1 MKKIILSSILIL
13 ISACSTTPKNPTPE
27 NMPDQV
33 ISRIDDLKSRPEWVQ
48 ESKPFRIDSDTVAS
62 QGFAQIPSDHNLN
75 AAYRICFNNSKTHI
89 ANAIEQKLEVLF
101 QQSNEGT
108 ELDSATA
115 QFIGS
120 EMSSLSTSSIRSTK
134 QYYEKVATTAD
145 SGERK
150 TVYKVFCLSE
160 MPVADFKKHLYQ
172 AMKKAENKGKISAS
186 FQQKVDAQWNRFVG
200 APVTETQKDTASDQQ
215 Q

>member
-1 MKKIILSSILIL
+1 MNNYLLLTILVIIT
-13 ISACSTTPKNPTPE
+13 ACSSAPKNPTPE

-33 ISRIDDLKSRPEWVQ
+33 IGRIDDLKSRPDWIQ
-48 ESKPFRIDSDTVAS
+48 ESKPFRIDGDVVAS

-75 AAYRICFNNSKTHI
+75 AAYRICFNNAKAHI
-89 ANAIEQKLEVLF
+89 ASAIEQKLEYVF

-120 EMSSLSTSSIRSTK
+120 EMSSLSTNLMRSKK
-134 QYYEKVATTAD
+134 QYYEKVATTLD

-160 MPVADFKKHLYQ
+160 MPVSDFKKHLYQ
-172 AMKKAENKGKISAS
+172 SMKKAENKGKISAS

-200 APVTETQKDTASDQQ
+200 APITETQRDTASDQ
-215 Q
+215 